1 MGHDQSSPK
10 GKYITINAY
19 IKKREISQI
28 NNPTLQLK
36 KLEKRQT
43 IPKATRRNEI
53 MIFYYF
59 IYLYKQRYVNRKT

>member
-1 MGHDQSSPK
+1 MGHDKSSPK

-53 MIFYYF
+53 
-59 IYLYKQRYVNRKT
+59 